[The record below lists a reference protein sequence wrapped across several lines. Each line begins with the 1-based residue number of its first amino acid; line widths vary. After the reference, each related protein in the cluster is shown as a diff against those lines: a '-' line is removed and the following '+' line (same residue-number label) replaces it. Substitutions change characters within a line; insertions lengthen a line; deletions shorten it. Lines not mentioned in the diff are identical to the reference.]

1 MKQENRIFE
10 KFLNVLVLLG
20 SLFIIIIV
28 SIELLSVRP
37 VLSEQFILN
46 THLIVCFIF
55 LLDFFVRWFYSG
67 QGWRFMWRNLL
78 LLPPFRTELGSPY
91 VLSHWLGG
99 FMEFP

>member
-46 THLIVCFIF
+46 THLIVCFIG
-55 LLDFFVRWFYSG
+55 FFCPLVLQRS
-67 QGWRFMWRNLL
+67 RLAL
-78 LLPPFRTELGSPY
+78 Y
-91 VLSHWLGG
+91 VA
-99 FMEFP
+99 